1 MKNGDKVQL
10 KKEKE
15 STVFEIIG
23 AAGEHVSVKNYLGE
37 RFTFHE
43 SDLKLY
49 RDLPVVEDYPNKIEM
64 HGEIC
69 EKLNETYEKKNN
81 DYGDSFA
88 KLRNEL
94 PNAILVRIYDKYSR
108 LKTLM
113 NGADQKV
120 KDESIDDSLMDLA
133 NYCIMELVERKCD
146 RE

>member
-1 MKNGDKVQL
+1 MHSDVCEVLNG
-10 KKEKE
+10 
-15 STVFEIIG
+15 IY
-23 AAGEHVSVKNYLGE
+23 A
-37 RFTFHE
+37 
-43 SDLKLY
+43 
-49 RDLPVVEDYPNKIEM
+49 
-64 HGEIC
+64 
-69 EKLNETYEKKNN
+69 KKNH